1 MLALQNQIHEA
12 EHALMDSNPI
22 KFYDCLVPTLKE
34 HRRAKKVPQTLDEL
48 RQELILKSKIKA
60 MESQQKQKDDEVI
73 QMLRERNN

>member
-1 MLALQNQIHEA
+1 M
-12 EHALMDSNPI
+12 
-22 KFYDCLVPTLKE
+22 PTLKE

-60 MESQQKQKDDEVI
+60 MESQQKQIDDEVI